1 MMPLAP
7 LSSAAAP
14 SHSVFAPLSPERPSV
29 EVELRESQRTLETLM
44 DNLPGMAY
52 RCRNDPDWTM
62 DFVSQGSLAL
72 TGYVCSDLVANAV
85 RSYGDLILPEDRDH
99 VAREVQAALLAKTNF
114 RIAYR
119 ISPAVGPDKWVWE
132 QGCGVFSSDGELQ
145 FLEGFI
151 TDITEARRAEENGLR
166 LAAERIARASAE
178 SAEQRAEFLAE
189 ASRILGASFD
199 YHTTLACLARL
210 AVPTLADYCT
220 VDVLQ
225 NDSDVMRLGV
235 AHVDPAKEALL
246 LRTVHLAA
254 NTVPGEHPISEAL
267 FEHRSTL
274 TSEISGDASQGH
286 AGQLQPRSSINV
298 PLVISDR
305 LVGALTLVI
314 SESDRRYT
322 LTDVAFAEDLARRAA
337 LAVEHARLF
346 QDAQQATQ
354 ARDQVLA
361 IVAHDLRNPLSTVLM
376 AAQLLLETPTEKTD
390 RKHLDIIR
398 RSADRMNRLVQ
409 DLLEVTRIESGRLT
423 VDARPEEV
431 APVIEEALS
440 MLRPLAAGRSI
451 LLESNCDERIPPV
464 LLDSARILQV
474 FSNLIGNAIKFT
486 PIGGSVS
493 IRCERAGDEVRL
505 GVSDTGPGIPA
516 EELPHIF
523 RRFWQASTKDRRG
536 IGLGLSIAEGIVEA
550 HGGRIW
556 VESRPGVGSTFYF
569 TRPLAR
575 SSAT

>member
-1 MMPLAP
+1 MAPLAP
-7 LSSAAAP
+7 LSSATAP
-14 SHSVFAPLSPERPSV
+14 SVSAFAHLHAPERQSV
-29 EVELRESQRTLETLM
+29 EVELRESQRTLATVM

-62 DFVSQGSLAL
+62 DFVSKGSLAL
-72 TGYVCSDLVANAV
+72 TGYHCSELVANAV
-85 RSYGDLILPEDRDH
+85 TAYGDLILPEDREH
-99 VAREVQAALLAKTNF
+99 VSREVQVALKAKTTF
-114 RIAYR
+114 RIVYR
-119 ISPAVGPDKWVWE
+119 ITPAGGPDKWVWE

-166 LAAERIARASAE
+166 LAAERIARATAE

-199 YHTTLACLARL
+199 YHTTLASLARL
-210 AVPTLADYCT
+210 AVPLLADYCT

-225 NDSDVMRLGV
+225 NDSDVIRLGV
-235 AHVDPAKEALL
+235 AHVDPSKEPLL
-246 LRTVHLAA
+246 LRTVHLKA
-254 NTVPGEHPISEAL
+254 NSVPGEHPISEAL
-267 FEHRSTL
+267 FEGRSTL
-274 TSEISGDASQGH
+274 TSQTSGQESHRHVD
-286 AGQLQPRSSINV
+286 QLQPRSSINV

-322 LTDVAFAEDLARRAA
+322 PTDLAFAEDLARRAA

-346 QDAQQATQ
+346 HDAQQATQ

-376 AAQLLLETPTEKTD
+376 AAQLLLETPTEETD

-423 VDARPEEV
+423 VDARSEDV
-431 APVIEEALS
+431 GPVVDEALA
-440 MLRPLAAGRSI
+440 MLRPLAAARSI
-451 LLESNCDERIPPV
+451 LLESASDERIPPV
-464 LLDSARILQV
+464 LLDSARILQLM
-474 FSNLIGNAIKFT
+474 SNLIGNAIKFT
-486 PIGGSVS
+486 PVGGSVS
-493 IRCERAGDEVRL
+493 IRCERAGHEVRF
-505 GVSDTGPGIPA
+505 GISDTGPGIPA
-516 EELPHIF
+516 DELPHIF
-523 RRFWQASTKDRRG
+523 RRFWQASSKDRRG

-556 VESRPGVGSTFYF
+556 VESRQGLGSSD
-569 TRPLAR
+569 A
-575 SSAT
+575 A